1 MRTALSS
8 GRMGSVCPHWGH
20 PLTGTR
26 EGEACRPGPLFRPE
40 RAPCGTTDKL
50 SRKHG
55 AELCPGGH
63 ARRPGALGRPVGHRR
78 AGRQPLGSFSL
89 SQTCTSSASQ
99 RVTQAQMS
107 SPSSS
112 EARGHR
118 QPRGLITKDLKDLSP
133 ASGRGVK
140 RVGHGSADGLLRPA
154 ASALT
159 LDPKPSWSLLSGEEP

>member
-1 MRTALSS
+1 
-8 GRMGSVCPHWGH
+8 MGSVCPHWGH

-55 AELCPGGH
+55 AELYREAMPGDRGRWEGPWVT
-63 ARRPGALGRPVGHRR
+63 AVPDDSRWAL
-78 AGRQPLGSFSL
+78 SL

-133 ASGRGVK
+133 ASGWGVK
-140 RVGHGSADGLLRPA
+140 RVGDGSADGLLRPA

-159 LDPKPSWSLLSGEEP
+159 LDPKPSWSLQSGEEP